1 MRIRSRFVQS
11 RLAVAQE
18 WVQVLLFGGWD
29 GGAFSGESWLATGFY
44 SGIWYRTYLPLA
56 VRNH

>member
-1 MRIRSRFVQS
+1 
-11 RLAVAQE
+11 
-18 WVQVLLFGGWD
+18 VLLFGGWD